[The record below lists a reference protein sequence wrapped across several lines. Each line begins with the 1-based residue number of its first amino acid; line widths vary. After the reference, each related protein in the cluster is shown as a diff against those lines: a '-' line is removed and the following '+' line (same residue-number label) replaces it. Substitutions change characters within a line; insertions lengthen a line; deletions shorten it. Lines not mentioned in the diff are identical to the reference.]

1 VSFLIQVSGAGIAS
15 SQNWDGQTLKIGENI
30 LIAVLAIQ
38 VATFGFFL
46 AIVGRFHLLTR
57 AGGVRN
63 DAGEG
68 WRKVLKAV
76 YISSIL
82 IIVSVK
88 YRKRESES

>member
-1 VSFLIQVSGAGIAS
+1 MSFLIQVSGTGIAS
-15 SQNWDGQTLKIGENI
+15 SQNWDGKTLKIGEDI
-30 LIAVLAIQ
+30 LITGLAIQ

-57 AGGVRN
+57 AVGVRN

-68 WRKVLKAV
+68 WKKVLKPV

-82 IIVSVK
+82 IIVSIGS
-88 YRKRESES
+88 RKSKGAS